1 MRITTLRCKKQGDI
15 NMSIHLTKEG
25 SLKTTDEKT
34 IMANHIVVRDDW
46 CGKKLNAE
54 EFQGFQKIVNV
65 RRPYRREDFVT
76 QTFIPDLSHIR

>member
-1 MRITTLRCKKQGDI
+1 M
-15 NMSIHLTKEG
+15 IHLTKEG

-34 IMANHIVVRDDW
+34 IIANHIVVRADW

-54 EFQGFQKIVNV
+54 QFQEFQKIVNV
-65 RRPYRREDFVT
+65 RRQYCREDFVT

>member
-25 SLKTTDEKT
+25 SLKT
-34 IMANHIVVRDDW
+34 ANNKPVVSDHIIVRDDW

-54 EFQGFQKIVNV
+54 QFQEFQKIVNV